1 MRRSIGYNGSVR
13 VVAYAAVACTLVCT
27 LASATGCGGSTPD
40 IAAPTKEPDGTA
52 SVGDFTEYAKAVDEN
67 WERSPV
73 MAAGEFLHL
82 EDRTAARTT
91 VEGVASPEGS
101 GPQTVTVTLD
111 GLLDDSVR
119 SERWVLEF
127 VPDDDVYRLTEAK
140 WSQRCQVGR
149 GHQDFSSQ
157 PCV

>member
-1 MRRSIGYNGSVR
+1 MRLL
-13 VVAYAAVACTLVCT
+13 AYAATLVALVG
-27 LASATGCGGSTPD
+27 LAGCGGDAPD
-40 IAAPTKEPDGTA
+40 VAAPVKEPDGSA
-52 SVGDFTEYAKAVDEN
+52 SVDEFVDYAKAVDED

-82 EDRTAARTT
+82 DERTAARIT
-91 VEGVASPEGS
+91 VEGVASPEGT

-119 SERWVLEF
+119 TERWVLTF
-127 VPDDDVYRLTEAK
+127 VPDDEVYRLTGAN

-149 GHQDFSSQ
+149 GHQDFSPQ
-157 PCV
+157 LCA